1 MTVPEAYDAA
11 QVQDVLAK
19 VSQAKA
25 DTLPFLHVLSI
36 YSPVLM
42 SAASASA
49 ESPASTGSP
58 ASIASQ
64 ACTASREPPLKT
76 QRSARS
82 AA

>member
-36 YSPVLM
+36 YGPVLV

-49 ESPASTGSP
+49 ESPASTP

>member
-36 YSPVLM
+36 YGPVLV
-42 SAASASA
+42 SAASRYIEAQVFQP
-49 ESPASTGSP
+49 SP
-58 ASIASQ
+58 
-64 ACTASREPPLKT
+64 L
-76 QRSARS
+76 
-82 AA
+82 